1 LKGFAKIHL
10 EPSEEKRVIFE
21 LPLDLL
27 AFYDSKMNL
36 VVGAG
41 EFDIMVDSSS
51 EDIRLKGNV
60 ELKSNFKVNKRPKFF
75 STVKIEGG
83 KI

>member
-1 LKGFAKIHL
+1 MKGFAKIHL

-51 EDIRLKGNV
+51 EDIRL
-60 ELKSNFKVNKRPKFF
+60 
-75 STVKIEGG
+75 
-83 KI
+83 